1 MKVLLDQVPGIDQVT
16 TVIIE
21 NQISTIATRMKSIQ
35 AMLAQY
41 FIMRNTEI
49 AIEFVSSAN
58 KLKEFT
64 QENRENKEKDKEKE
78 KEKEKTTKQ
87 TYKQHKKDSVQY
99 TEEIIKKNE
108 YLSRWLP
115 EFTASKKKDDLADAF
130 LQGIWFLKKTEKMQ
144 ISQFILER

>member
-64 QENRENKEKDKEKE
+64 QENRENKEKEKDKDKGV
-78 KEKEKTTKQ
+78 KQ
-87 TYKQHKKDSVQY
+87 TYKQRKK
-99 TEEIIKKNE
+99 
-108 YLSRWLP
+108 L
-115 EFTASKKKDDLADAF
+115 F
-130 LQGIWFLKKTEKMQ
+130 KKTNIYHDGYPNSPPLKRMT
-144 ISQFILER
+144 I